1 MWGAHFCP
9 CSPSDMEMQEGALV
23 LPQAG
28 SFYKMSGMKTAAF
41 VMLLTILAAPS
52 FAQDFQPLPAPPSIV
67 GVPFYLDMSVSELKK
82 LPNEPYKEHASG
94 GGPFSTTVTRN
105 VQMEAPTS
113 AFRILSHD
121 KIVFVYDATTLPR
134 LYKFTVKGS
143 KREFPYSKG
152 NLRNSTPIDGIA
164 VSVSR
169 YKGTA
174 LQFSADQPLEPG
186 EYAIVFAD
194 HIYTFGIDDKK

>member
-1 MWGAHFCP
+1 MSGEAV
-9 CSPSDMEMQEGALV
+9 ALV
-23 LPQAG
+23 LRQPG
-28 SFYKMSGMKTAAF
+28 SFYKMSAMRTTGF
-41 VMLLTILAAPS
+41 VLLLTILATPL
-52 FAQDFQPLPAPPSIV
+52 FAQDFQPLPAPPSVV
-67 GVPFYLDMSVSELKK
+67 GVPFYLDMSVGELKK
-82 LPNEPYKEHASG
+82 LPNEPYKEHASLRA
-94 GGPFSTTVTRN
+94 FSNTVTQN
-105 VQMEAPTS
+105 VQMEGTTS
-113 AFRILSHD
+113 AFRILSHN

-152 NLRNSTPIDGIA
+152 DRRNSTPIDGVA

-194 HIYTFGIDDKK
+194 HIYTFGVDDKK